1 MALVTRCPNC
11 ATAFRVTPL
20 HLQAHGGDVRCGRCA
35 QVFNGFSTL
44 ATTQEPEAV
53 DLTRTTA
60 EDTSEGMLD
69 SAPGGGV
76 RELLSALSNQ
86 KVSTAPAGHE
96 AIQPQALGEAVAHE
110 APSFELPAADET
122 DPQASDT
129 ISTPQDYPPENDAVE
144 NRIAEPYIGESDAA
158 ENYAAE
164 DYAAERYAF
173 DTAPARKSSLG
184 WSLASLFLLGVLAMQ
199 AIYFYRAELSVI
211 APRTKP
217 YLEQF
222 CKVLQCTLPLSQ
234 DGALLSIESSE
245 MQADTQHSGVV
256 TLNAI
261 VRNHASHPQAFPS
274 FELTLTDPQDQPL
287 ANHIFSP
294 DAYLESYMDPAGT
307 IAPDHEFN
315 VKLHLDSGHL
325 NATGYRLHVFY
336 PGS

>member
-11 ATAFRVTPL
+11 ATAFRVTPM

-44 ATTQEPEAV
+44 ATTQEPEAI
-53 DLTRTTA
+53 DLTRTTV
-60 EDTSEGMLD
+60 EDTSEGTRD
-69 SAPGGGV
+69 SGGV

-86 KVSTAPAGHE
+86 KVSTAATGQE
-96 AIQPQALGEAVAHE
+96 AIQPQAMAEAVPHE
-110 APSFELPAADET
+110 ASSFELPAADET
-122 DPQASDT
+122 NSQASDT
-129 ISTPQDYPPENDAVE
+129 ISTPQDSPPGNDAVE
-144 NRIAEPYIGESDAA
+144 NRIAEPYIGENYAA
-158 ENYAAE
+158 ENYASE

-173 DTAPARKSSLG
+173 DTAPARKSFLG
-184 WSLASLFLLGVLAMQ
+184 WSLASLFLLVVLAAQ
-199 AIYFYRAELSVI
+199 AVYFYRAQLSI
-211 APRTKP
+211 MAPGAKP

-222 CKVLQCTLPLSQ
+222 CRLLQCTIPLPQ

-245 MQADTQHSGVV
+245 MQADAQHSGVV

-294 DAYLESYMDPAGT
+294 DAYLESDMDPASV

-315 VKLHLDSGHL
+315 VKLRLDSGHL
-325 NATGYRLHVFY
+325 NAAGYRLHVFY